1 MITFIRKKQQGFWK
15 ITATPGM
22 NTLKGKISEVK
33 VHGALSQVVTAL
45 PDGTQI
51 RSIVIE
57 TPDSAGYLQEG
68 SAVQLI
74 FKETEVI
81 LAKIIN
87 ESISIQ
93 NQRPGTVEDLKKGT
107 ILCEAGITT
116 ATGSI
121 AAVISREA
129 TDNMA
134 LKIGDAVVALVKQNE
149 IMLAE

>member
-1 MITFIRKKQQGFWK
+1 
-15 ITATPGM
+15 M

-33 VHGALSQVVTAL
+33 VHGALSQVVTVL

-57 TPDSAGYLQEG
+57 TPDSAGYLKEG
-68 SAVQLI
+68 SAIQLI

-81 LAKIIN
+81 LAKGIN
-87 ESISIQ
+87 ESISIL
-93 NQRPGTVEDLKKGT
+93 NQIPGTVEDLKKGA
-107 ILCEAGITT
+107 ILCEVVITT
-116 ATGSI
+116 AAGSI

-134 LKIGDAVVALVKQNE
+134 LEVGDAVIALVKQNE